1 MATKLYVGNLSY
13 QMTDQQLHDLF
24 SEAGNVSSAQVVTDR
39 YTGQARGF
47 GFVEMASED
56 EAQQAIAA
64 INGRN
69 VGGRALVVNE
79 SRPRVAAVAAAAVA
93 AAAVAA
99 ATVAAAAAM
108 AAAAVVTAAAVAAA
122 VTAAAAAVAMAAAAA
137 VVAAAAAAATATDQ
151 SHEKRAGSKWTR
163 PAFSCPI
170 LQLRADSF

>member
-13 QMTDQQLHDLF
+13 QTTDQQLHDLF

-69 VGGRALVVNE
+69 IDGRALVVNE
-79 SRPRVAAVAAAAVA
+79 SRPR
-93 AAAVAA
+93 
-99 ATVAAAAAM
+99 
-108 AAAAVVTAAAVAAA
+108 
-122 VTAAAAAVAMAAAAA
+122 
-137 VVAAAAAAATATDQ
+137 
-151 SHEKRAGSKWTR
+151 EGGGGGSR
-163 PAFSCPI
+163 GGSGGGGGSYGGGGGGGS
-170 LQLRADSF
+170 RGGGGGYGGGGGGGRY

>member
-13 QMTDQQLHDLF
+13 QATDQQLHDLF

-69 VGGRALVVNE
+69 VDGRALVVNE
-79 SRPRVAAVAAAAVA
+79 SRPR
-93 AAAVAA
+93 
-99 ATVAAAAAM
+99 
-108 AAAAVVTAAAVAAA
+108 
-122 VTAAAAAVAMAAAAA
+122 
-137 VVAAAAAAATATDQ
+137 
-151 SHEKRAGSKWTR
+151 EGGGGGSR
-163 PAFSCPI
+163 GGGGGYGGGGGGGS
-170 LQLRADSF
+170 RGGRGGGSDRY

>member
-13 QMTDQQLHDLF
+13 QTTDQQLHDLF

-69 VGGRALVVNE
+69 VDGRALVVNE
-79 SRPRVAAVAAAAVA
+79 SRPR
-93 AAAVAA
+93 
-99 ATVAAAAAM
+99 
-108 AAAAVVTAAAVAAA
+108 
-122 VTAAAAAVAMAAAAA
+122 
-137 VVAAAAAAATATDQ
+137 
-151 SHEKRAGSKWTR
+151 EGGGGGGSR
-163 PAFSCPI
+163 GGGGGGGSYGGGGGGG
-170 LQLRADSF
+170 RSGGGGGRDSGGYGGGGSSRY

>member
-13 QMTDQQLHDLF
+13 QMTDQQLNDLF

-79 SRPRVAAVAAAAVA
+79 SRPR
-93 AAAVAA
+93 
-99 ATVAAAAAM
+99 
-108 AAAAVVTAAAVAAA
+108 
-122 VTAAAAAVAMAAAAA
+122 
-137 VVAAAAAAATATDQ
+137 
-151 SHEKRAGSKWTR
+151 EGGGGGGSR
-163 PAFSCPI
+163 GGGGGSYGGGGGGSYGGGGGSYGGGGGG
-170 LQLRADSF
+170 RDSGGYGGGGGGGGRSGGGRGGNDRY